1 MESCSIAV
9 QLNYIKR
16 TGAVINKIRNG
27 KSYDDS
33 SGCMIPNVD
42 LIKMFYYKDIF
53 NFYRLSPETI
63 IIILKQYFLGF
74 EGISFE
80 LVDADVI
87 KNVILEILK

>member
-1 MESCSIAV
+1 
-9 QLNYIKR
+9 
-16 TGAVINKIRNG
+16 
-27 KSYDDS
+27 
-33 SGCMIPNVD
+33 MIPNVD